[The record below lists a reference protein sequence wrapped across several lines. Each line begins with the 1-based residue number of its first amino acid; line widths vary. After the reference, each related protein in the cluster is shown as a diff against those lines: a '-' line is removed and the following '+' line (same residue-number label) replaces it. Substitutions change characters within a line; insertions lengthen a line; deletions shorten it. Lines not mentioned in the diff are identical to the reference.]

1 MDSSSSLSLLSGG
14 AHRPRRVEHVSPP
27 LLLLAREWVPD
38 QGLMSGVE
46 GLPLHDYCAYTGFT
60 LHKWRGYSGAARS
73 GHAAPWPHTQWAV
86 PTRLTCSLTTLLATQ
101 QDRGWEL
108 ALPLKDTEQ
117 GETGGIKT
125 ARQAQGTLNLQD
137 PIHGHPLHAGLLDFC
152 QEWGED
158 PSWPIQ
164 PTTLLLGY
172 IWWGDL
178 LTFGHEVR
186 PQRPIGQGQC
196 FSLIIRHPNVN

>member
-14 AHRPRRVEHVSPP
+14 AHRPRKVEHVLPAP

-38 QGLMSGVE
+38 QGLMSGME
-46 GLPLHDYCAYTGFT
+46 GLPLHDYCVYTGFT

-73 GHAAPWPHTQWAV
+73 GHAAPCPHTQWAV

-101 QDRGWEL
+101 QDRGWEI

-137 PIHGHPLHAGLLDFC
+137 PIHGHPLHAGLPDFC

-172 IWWGDL
+172 IWWGTYSHLAMRSDL
-178 LTFGHEVR
+178 KGPLGRDSAF
-186 PQRPIGQGQC
+186 
-196 FSLIIRHPNVN
+196 L